1 MDKIEELFNKFLD
14 CVKCLQDSLNVT
26 FGEALTETFD
36 NLETGKI
43 KVEMGAP
50 DKDTVAKL
58 SQKYAALDYD
68 HLAQKDKVQIFTYL
82 VLKAINEDELDVNQM
97 PTPPAIATIIA
108 MLMKKLLPA
117 DKDLTIVDPAV
128 GTGSLLYE
136 VVNQLKMANH
146 SKLNYKLAGIDN
158 DEEVL
163 NFADVGAHLNGIK
176 IDLYCQDAL
185 SPWLLESPEAVVSD
199 LPIGYYPIDD
209 NAANFA
215 TKAEKGHSFAHL
227 LFIEQIIKNLQ
238 PGGYAFLVVP
248 KSILSGKV
256 GADFMP
262 WLAEKVFLRA
272 IVELP
277 DNMFQNKFNQKS
289 VLVFQNHGTGISSS
303 EVLLTK
309 LDSIKKQEELIKL
322 NVKLNEWYTNNIH

>member
-1 MDKIEELFNKFLD
+1 MDKIEKLFNEFLA
-14 CVKCLQDSLNVT
+14 CVKCLQTALNVS

-36 NLETGKI
+36 NLENGKI

-50 DKDTVAKL
+50 DKETVAKL
-58 SQKYAALDYD
+58 SQKYAALNYD
-68 HLAQKDKVQIFTYL
+68 ALSQKVKVQIFTYL
-82 VLKAINEDELDVNQM
+82 TLKAINEADLDANQM

-108 MLMKKLLPA
+108 MIAQKLLPKKELA
-117 DKDLTIVDPAV
+117 FVDPAI
-128 GTGSLLYE
+128 GSGNLLYA
-136 VVNQLKMANH
+136 VINQLKSANH
-146 SKLNYKLAGIDN
+146 SKLDYQLAGIDN
-158 DEEVL
+158 DEEML
-163 NFADVGAHLNGIK
+163 NFADISAHLNNLK

-185 SPWLLESPEAVVSD
+185 SPWLIAKPDVVISD
-199 LPIGYYPIDD
+199 LPVGYYPLDE

-227 LFIEQIIKNLQ
+227 LLIEQIIKNLE
-238 PGGYAFLVVP
+238 PAGYAFLVVP
-248 KSILSGKV
+248 KSILAGKV

-262 WLAEKVFLRA
+262 WLTEKVCIRA

-277 DNMFQNKFNQKS
+277 DSMFQNKFNQKS
-289 VLVFQNHGTGISSS
+289 VLVFQNHGEQVTNS

-309 LDSIKKQEELIKL
+309 LDSLKKQEDLIKL

>member
-14 CVKCLQDSLNVT
+14 CVNCLQDALNVS

-50 DKDTVAKL
+50 DKETVAKL
-58 SQKYAALDYD
+58 SQKYAALDYE
-68 HLAQKDKVQIFTYL
+68 HLSQKDKVQIFTYL

-108 MLMKKLLPA
+108 MLMKKLLPT
-117 DKDLTIVDPAV
+117 DKELTVVDPAV

-136 VVNQLKMANH
+136 VINQLRMANH
-146 SKLNYKLAGIDN
+146 SKLNYELVGIDN

-185 SPWLLESPEAVVSD
+185 SPWLIENPEAVVSD

-277 DNMFQNKFNQKS
+277 DKMFQNKFNQKS
-289 VLVFQNHGTGISSS
+289 ILVFQNHGTGISSS

-309 LDSIKKQEELIKL
+309 LDSIKEQEELIKL